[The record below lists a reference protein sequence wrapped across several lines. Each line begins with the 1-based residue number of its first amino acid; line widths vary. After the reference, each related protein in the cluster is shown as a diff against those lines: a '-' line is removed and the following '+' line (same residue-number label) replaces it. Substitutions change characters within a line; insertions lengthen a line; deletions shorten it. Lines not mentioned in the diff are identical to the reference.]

1 MVLLVIGRPTAGKS
15 YLSNILSKKLGFIFT
30 DNDKFK
36 QSKTLEEFEI
46 FVKKNFSK
54 EKLNSKIS
62 RFDNN
67 TIYNFFTDDII
78 DFSNIKIPYIKIY
91 VYQNNEQEEVTFGL
105 NLLKPYFKDYEIHKP
120 DTHKTSNDLTFNRD
134 EETIES
140 FTERL
145 VKLIF

>member
-1 MVLLVIGRPTAGKS
+1 MTLLVIGRPTSGKS
-15 YLSNILSKKLGFIFT
+15 YLSNILSKKLGFMFK

-46 FVKKNFSK
+46 FVKKYFSK

-78 DFSNIKIPYIKIY
+78 DFSNIKVPYIKIY
-91 VYQNNEQEEVTFGL
+91 VYQNNEQEEVKLGL
-105 NLLKPYFKDYEIHKP
+105 DLLKPYFKDYEIHKP
-120 DTHKTSNDLTFNRD
+120 DTHKTNKDLTFNRD

-145 VKLIF
+145 LKLIF